1 MAESLHAKIRRKAL
15 IAGGLLVLVLA
26 VGTAAYKY
34 IGGEKA
40 TLLDSLYMVVITI
53 ATIGY
58 GEIIDLSHSPGGR
71 IFTMFLSFAGIGIM
85 TYIMM
90 SLTAFVVEGELNEAF
105 RRRKMEKRIEKL
117 SDHYIVC
124 GADGVG
130 THVARELLATQRPY
144 IVVDVDREKIE
155 RLHGGEDGPAF
166 VVGDATDNETL
177 EKAGIGRA
185 HGLFAVTGD
194 DNQNMVIS
202 LSARQLNPKIR
213 VVARCEER
221 AQQREDAARRRGL
234 GGLADAH
241 RRPAHRL
248 GDAAPGGGELPRR
261 HAAARGPGPADR
273 GAGGARGDGRPEA
286 RHARAAPLPQ
296 AAAAGR
302 AHRGRLDLQPAA
314 RLRDAGRRDAGL
326 HGLARGAG
334 AAGDRSSPGRR
345 PRPDRGTPPEFFRSR
360 ERGDWRFP
368 SVVRLSRRPGAPPDC
383 SRSRSL
389 PSASHIERAL
399 GGSGIGTSDRFH
411 QGDRRLAPAARALLA
426 AVADDRVPVAIL
438 RLGQRL
444 RRGTLFANAVP

>member
-1 MAESLHAKIRRKAL
+1 M
-15 IAGGLLVLVLA
+15 LVLG
-26 VGTAAYKY
+26 VGTAAYKH
-34 IGGEKA
+34 IGGEQA

-117 SDHYIVC
+117 RDHYIVC

-130 THVARELLATQRPY
+130 THVARELAATQRPY

-177 EKAGIGRA
+177 EKAGIERA

-213 VVARCEER
+213 VVARCEEVRNSEKMQR
-221 AQQREDAARRRGL
+221 AGADSAVSPTRIGGLRMASEMLRPAVVNFLDVMLRREDLALRIEELAVPAVDGRPAARR
-234 GGLADAH
+234 
-241 RRPAHRL
+241 
-248 GDAAPGGGELPRR
+248 
-261 HAAARGPGPADR
+261 
-273 GAGGARGDGRPEA
+273 
-286 RHARAAPLPQ
+286 ARAAPLPQ
-296 AAAAGR
+296 AAAARG
-302 AHRGRLDLQPAA
+302 AHRRRLDVQPAA
-314 RLRDAGRRDAGL
+314 RPRDASRRDAGL
-326 HGLARGAG
+326 HGLAGG
-334 AAGDRSSPGRR
+334 AAGLEQVLAATGGPGELRPHRSRRRGPVAADLRVLRPRRPPLRATPSAVCAFRGSAAADLPRPPVALSAWCLQSLQVSGLRPSSCRGRRRPSPG
-345 PRPDRGTPPEFFRSR
+345 PR
-360 ERGDWRFP
+360 
-368 SVVRLSRRPGAPPDC
+368 
-383 SRSRSL
+383 
-389 PSASHIERAL
+389 AS
-399 GGSGIGTSDRFH
+399 
-411 QGDRRLAPAARALLA
+411 
-426 AVADDRVPVAIL
+426 
-438 RLGQRL
+438 
-444 RRGTLFANAVP
+444 

>member
-15 IAGGLLVLVLA
+15 IAGGLLLFVLGT
-26 VGTAAYKY
+26 GTAAYKY
-34 IGGEKA
+34 IGGEQA

-71 IFTMFLSFAGIGIM
+71 IFTMFLSFAGVGIM

-130 THVARELLATQRPY
+130 THVARELMTTQRPY

-155 RLHGGEDGPAF
+155 RFHGGEDGPAF
-166 VVGDATDNETL
+166 VVGDATDNDTL

-213 VVARCEER
+213 VVARCEEAR
-221 AQQREDAARRRGL
+221 NSEKMQLAGADSAVSPTRIGGLRMASEMLRPAVVSFFDVMLWREDLALRIEELAVPSSMVGRKLDTHDLHCFRKLLLLAVRTGNGLSYNPARDYVL
-234 GGLADAH
+234 QA
-241 RRPAHRL
+241 
-248 GDAAPGGGELPRR
+248 GE
-261 HAAARGPGPADR
+261 
-273 GAGGARGDGRPEA
+273 
-286 RHARAAPLPQ
+286 
-296 AAAAGR
+296 
-302 AHRGRLDLQPAA
+302 
-314 RLRDAGRRDAGL
+314 
-326 HGLARGAG
+326 
-334 AAGDRSSPGRR
+334 
-345 PRPDRGTPPEFFRSR
+345 
-360 ERGDWRFP
+360 
-368 SVVRLSRRPGAPPDC
+368 RLSYMGSPEEHVQ
-383 SRSRSL
+383 L
-389 PSASHIERAL
+389 ERV
-399 GGSGIGTSDRFH
+399 
-411 QGDRRLAPAARALLA
+411 LAWP
-426 AVADDRVPVAIL
+426 VPKA
-438 RLGQRL
+438 
-444 RRGTLFANAVP
+444 